1 MKKKAVHQ
9 TPDLDPSVVEK
20 ILARHEGNLSDPVVY
35 KLGDSLES
43 KGSVARPPHMW
54 GSKTPI
60 CGTPICGIC
69 GALSSIDA
77 ASETSERFEQ
87 LSFEAADNGG
97 DRNG

>member
-1 MKKKAVHQ
+1 MKNKAVHQ
-9 TPDLDPSVVEK
+9 TRELDPSVVEK

-43 KGSVARPPHMW
+43 KGSVAQSPHMW

-60 CGTPICGIC
+60 CGICA
-69 GALSSIDA
+69 ALSSIDA

>member
-1 MKKKAVHQ
+1 MKNRAVLQ
-9 TPDLDPSVVEK
+9 TRELDPSVVEK

-43 KGSVARPPHMW
+43 KGSVAQSLHMG
-54 GSKTPI
+54 GSK
-60 CGTPICGIC
+60 TPICGIC

-87 LSFEAADNGG
+87 LSFEAVDNGG